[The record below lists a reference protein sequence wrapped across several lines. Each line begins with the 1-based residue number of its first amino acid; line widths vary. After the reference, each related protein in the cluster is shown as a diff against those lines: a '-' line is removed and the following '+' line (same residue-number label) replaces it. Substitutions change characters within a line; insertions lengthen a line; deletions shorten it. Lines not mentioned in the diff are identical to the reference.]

1 MSLISDIQAS
11 LLPGKIIDIHVGYS
25 RTAVLAETE
34 RGLSCGLA
42 ATLANPQFMHRC
54 TPSVTNAGHLLE
66 MSTSELVSLAGS
78 ESYTE
83 VSIGLAAI
91 NALAPLDPSNY
102 KELNAE
108 TYLLEHARGKNVAM
122 VGHFPF
128 VDRLKPELANL
139 WVLELD
145 PRAGDI
151 PSEQAPDYLPKADM
165 VVITATTLIN
175 HTFEGLLSL
184 CKPASRVLLLGPSTP
199 LSPAL
204 FDHGIDL
211 LCGTIVTDPQTVM
224 LGISQGAS
232 AHQLHHAGAARQ
244 VTLHKPSA

>member
-11 LLPGKIIDIHVGYS
+11 LLPGKILDVHVGYS

-54 TPSVTNAGHLLE
+54 NPSVTKAGHLLE
-66 MSTSELVSLAGS
+66 MSTAELVNLAES

-91 NALAPLDPSNY
+91 NALVPVDFSDC

-108 TYLLEHARGKNVAM
+108 DYLLEYARGKNVAM
-122 VGHFPF
+122 IGHFPF

-145 PRAGDI
+145 PRPGDI
-151 PSEQAPDYLPKADM
+151 PSEQAPDYLPKAD
-165 VVITATTLIN
+165 VVAITATTLIN
-175 HTFEGLLSL
+175 HTLEGLLAL
-184 CKPASRVLLLGPSTP
+184 CKTSTRVMLLGPSTP
-199 LSPAL
+199 MSPVL
-204 FDHGIDL
+204 FDHGVDL
-211 LCGTIVTDPQTVM
+211 LCGTIVTDPRTVM

-232 AHQLHHAGAARQ
+232 SHQMHHAGATRQ
-244 VTLHKPSA
+244 ITLEKFH